1 MRKNKIDVHMGEGKI
16 TAKDAVTVT
25 NDEGETTE
33 LKAKNIIVATGARAT
48 VPKGWEI
55 DGERILTYWEA
66 ILQEK
71 KPESVVIIGAGPVGV
86 EFGTIW
92 HSYGV
97 DVTIVE
103 MLPRLIPLEDEETS
117 AELQKAFKKRG
128 IKTLP
133 GHKVESLKAKKN
145 GVEVKVSSEE
155 GEKTLEG
162 EQALVAIGFTPNS
175 HGIGLEDVGVTLT
188 KRGFVQIDE
197 RMATNVPGIWAIGDV
212 TGKMMLAHV
221 GSAMGIICAENIAG
235 AETITLDYEMMPR
248 VTFCDPQIAS
258 FGMTE
263 AQAKERG
270 YDVKVG
276 RFPFQ
281 ASGKARGLG
290 ETTGW
295 VKLITDSKYGEILGA
310 HLIGP
315 EVTELLPELTISQMM
330 ELTPNEIARNVHAHP
345 TLSET
350 LMEAAHDAEGHSINI

>member
-1 MRKNKIDVHMGEGKI
+1 
-16 TAKDAVTVT
+16 
-25 NDEGETTE
+25 
-33 LKAKNIIVATGARAT
+33 
-48 VPKGWEI
+48 
-55 DGERILTYWEA
+55 EA

-103 MLPRLIPLEDEETS
+103 MLPRVVPLEDEETS
-117 AELQKAFKKRG
+117 AELQKAFRKRG

-145 GVEVKVSSEE
+145 GVEVKVSSDE

-175 HGIGLEDVGVTLT
+175 HGFGLEELGVKLT
-188 KRGFVQIDE
+188 ERGFVEIDE

-270 YDVKVG
+270 YDVVRRDPG
-276 RFPFQ
+276 RAPD
-281 ASGKARGLG
+281 R
-290 ETTGW
+290 T
-295 VKLITDSKYGEILGA
+295 
-310 HLIGP
+310 
-315 EVTELLPELTISQMM
+315 
-330 ELTPNEIARNVHAHP
+330 
-345 TLSET
+345 
-350 LMEAAHDAEGHSINI
+350 